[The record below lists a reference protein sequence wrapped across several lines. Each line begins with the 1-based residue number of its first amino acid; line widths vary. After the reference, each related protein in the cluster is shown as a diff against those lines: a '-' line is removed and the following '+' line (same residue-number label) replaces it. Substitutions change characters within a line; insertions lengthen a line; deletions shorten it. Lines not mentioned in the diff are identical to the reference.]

1 MADEKYDVI
10 IVGGGSAGCVAAT
23 RLSEDSNRKVL
34 LLEAG
39 PDPWPL
45 PELVADASKQ
55 TRLLLESDFVAMYPT
70 QRHLD
75 GSTYYALAGR
85 IMGGGSSVNVMS
97 VLRPQRYDL
106 DQWVAAGNPDWTY
119 DKCLPFMKKI
129 ESDQD
134 YPDSPIHGKDGP
146 LYVKRNFTLEMEMDA
161 APPVRAFLNAAYSMG
176 LPKCP
181 DLNVP
186 EPYGVCASPYNIKDG
201 KRQSTVIAYLNQAR
215 DRKNLRIIDQAQVV
229 SLKLAGKKAEGVNY
243 ERDGQ
248 SYTVLGG
255 QILVTSGVYGSP
267 QILMLSGI
275 GPSVQLNMHG
285 IPIVH
290 ELNGIGENYQDHP
303 VVFMTYEG
311 PKESKVDWV
320 VPRFRLII
328 RKNPISEAANFHI
341 NMRPPT
347 EVTGLKRMMPISSH
361 LLEQRNRGRVFLQS
375 ADPHD
380 QLGIDSCML
389 EHPEDLKAMVE
400 SMQFID
406 ELVRQPQ
413 IKEYYGPI
421 IQPGPGEDWGEFAR
435 KTYDSYH
442 HGVGTCKMGPASDK
456 MAVVDQRLRVHGMQN
471 LWVGD
476 ASIMP
481 VVSRA
486 NTNLTSIMIGERLAD
501 FVQEVA

>member
-1 MADEKYDVI
+1 MADKYDVI
-10 IVGGGSAGCVAAT
+10 IVGGGSAGCVAAN
-23 RLSEDSNRKVL
+23 RLSEDSDRKVL

-45 PELVADASKQ
+45 PELVAEASNQ
-55 TRLLLESDFVAMYPT
+55 TRLLLESDFVAMFPT

-106 DQWVAAGNPDWTY
+106 DQWVERGNPDWSY
-119 DKCLPFMKKI
+119 EKCLPFMKKI

-134 YPDSPIHGKDGP
+134 FPDSPIHGKDGP
-146 LYVKRNFTLEMEMDA
+146 LYVKRRYTLDMPVSA
-161 APPVRAFLNAAYSMG
+161 PVRAFLDAAYSMG

-186 EPYGVCASPYNIKDG
+186 EPYGVCSSPYNIKDG
-201 KRQSTVIAYLNQAR
+201 KRQSTTIAYLNPAR
-215 DRKNLRIIDQAQVV
+215 SRPNLTIIAEAAVH
-229 SLKLAGKKAEGVNY
+229 SLQLSGKKAEGVSY
-243 ERDGQ
+243 EKDGQ
-248 SYTVLGG
+248 VQTVLGG
-255 QILVTSGVYGSP
+255 QILLTSGVYGSP

-275 GPSVQLNMHG
+275 GQAEQLKKFG
-285 IPIVH
+285 IPVIH
-290 ELNGIGENYQDHP
+290 ELKGVGENYQDHP
-303 VVFMTYEG
+303 VVFMTFEG
-311 PKESKVDWV
+311 PKESKEDWV
-320 VPRFRLII
+320 VPRFRLIV
-328 RKNPISEAANFHI
+328 RKNAISEAANFHI

-347 EVTGLKRMMPISSH
+347 EVAGIKRMMPVSAH

-375 ADPHD
+375 ADLRE
-380 QLGIDSCML
+380 QVGIDSCML

-400 SMQFID
+400 AMQFID
-406 ELVRQPQ
+406 ELVHKDGC
-413 IKEYYGPI
+413 KEFYGPL
-421 IQPGPGEDWGEFAR
+421 IQPAPAEDWGAFAR

-442 HGVGTCKMGPASDK
+442 HGVGTCKMGPASDN

-486 NTNLTSIMIGERLAD
+486 NTNLTSIMIGERLSD

>member
-1 MADEKYDVI
+1 MADKYDVI
-10 IVGGGSAGCVAAT
+10 IVGGGSAGCVAAM
-23 RLSEDSNRKVL
+23 RLSEEPNRKVL

-119 DKCLPFMKKI
+119 EKCLPFMKKI

-134 YPDSPIHGKDGP
+134 YPDSPIHGNDGP

-161 APPVRAFLNAAYSMG
+161 APPVRAFLNAAYGMG

-215 DRKNLRIIDQAQVV
+215 GRKNLTIIDQAQVH
-229 SLKLAGKKAEGVNY
+229 SLKLSGKKAEGVNY

-275 GPSVQLNMHG
+275 GPSAELKKHG
-285 IPIVH
+285 IPMVH

-375 ADPHD
+375 SDPHD

-400 SMQFID
+400 SMRFID

-413 IKEYYGPI
+413 IKEYYGPM

-456 MAVVDQRLRVHGMQN
+456 TAVVDQRLRVHGIQN

>member
-1 MADEKYDVI
+1 MADKYDVI
-10 IVGGGSAGCVAAT
+10 IVGGGSAGCVAAN
-23 RLSEDSNRKVL
+23 RLSEDPDRKVL

-45 PELVADASKQ
+45 PELVAEASNQ
-55 TRLLLESDFVAMYPT
+55 TRLLLESDFVAMFPT

-106 DQWVAAGNPDWTY
+106 DQWVERGNPDWSY
-119 DKCLPFMKKI
+119 EKCLPFMKKI

-134 YPDSPIHGKDGP
+134 FPDSPIHGKDGP
-146 LYVKRNFTLEMEMDA
+146 LYVKRRYTLDMPVSA
-161 APPVRAFLNAAYSMG
+161 PVRAFLDAAYSMG

-186 EPYGVCASPYNIKDG
+186 EPYGVCSSPYNIKDG
-201 KRQSTVIAYLNQAR
+201 KRQSTTIAYLNPAR
-215 DRKNLRIIDQAQVV
+215 SRPNLTIIAEAAVH
-229 SLKLAGKKAEGVNY
+229 SLQLSGKKAEGVSY
-243 ERDGQ
+243 EKDGQ
-248 SYTVLGG
+248 VQTVLGG
-255 QILVTSGVYGSP
+255 QILLTSGVYGSP

-275 GPSVQLNMHG
+275 GQAEQLKKFA
-285 IPIVH
+285 IPVIH
-290 ELNGIGENYQDHP
+290 ELKGVGENYQDHP
-303 VVFMTYEG
+303 VVFMTFEG
-311 PKESKVDWV
+311 PKESKEDWV
-320 VPRFRLII
+320 VPRFRLIV
-328 RKNPISEAANFHI
+328 RKNAISEAANFHI

-347 EVTGLKRMMPISSH
+347 EVAGIKRMMPVSAH

-375 ADPHD
+375 ADPRE
-380 QLGIDSCML
+380 QVGIDSCML

-400 SMQFID
+400 AMQFID
-406 ELVRQPQ
+406 ELVHKDGC
-413 IKEYYGPI
+413 KEFYGPL
-421 IQPGPGEDWGEFAR
+421 IQPAPAEDWGAFAR

-442 HGVGTCKMGPASDK
+442 HGVGTCKMGPASDN

>member
-1 MADEKYDVI
+1 MAEKYDVI
-10 IVGGGSAGCVAAT
+10 IAGGGSAGCVAAT
-23 RLSEDSNRKVL
+23 RLSEDPNRKVL

-55 TRLLLESDFVAMYPT
+55 TRLLLESDFISMYPT
-70 QRHLD
+70 ERHID

-85 IMGGGSSVNVMS
+85 IMGGGSSVNVMA

-106 DQWVAAGNPDWTY
+106 EQWVAAGNPDWGY
-119 DKCLPFMKKI
+119 ERCLPFMKKI

-134 YPDSPIHGKDGP
+134 FPDDPIHGKDGP
-146 LYVKRNFTLEMEMDA
+146 LYVKRNFTLDMPMSPPVKAFLDA
-161 APPVRAFLNAAYSMG
+161 AYGMG

-186 EPYGVCASPYNIKDG
+186 EPYGICASPYNIKDG
-201 KRQSTVIAYLNQAR
+201 KRQSTVIAYLNHAR
-215 DRKNLRIIDQAQVV
+215 ARKNLTIIDQAIVH
-229 SLKLAGKKAEGVNY
+229 SLKLNGKKAEGVNY
-243 ERDGQ
+243 ERDGAMD
-248 SYTVLGG
+248 TALGG
-255 QILVTSGVYGSP
+255 QIVLTAGVYGSP

-275 GPSVQLNMHG
+275 GPSTELKKHG
-285 IPIVH
+285 IPAIH
-290 ELNGIGENYQDHP
+290 ELSGVGENYHDHP

-311 PKESKVDWV
+311 ARDFNEDWV
-320 VPRFRLII
+320 IPRFRLII
-328 RKNPISEAANFHI
+328 RKNPISAAANFHI

-347 EVTGLKRMMPISSH
+347 VVSGLKRMMPISAH
-361 LLEQRNRGRVFLQS
+361 LLEQRNRGRVFLRS
-375 ADPHD
+375 ADARDH
-380 QLGIDSCML
+380 LGIDSRML
-389 EHPEDLKAMVE
+389 EHPEDLKAMLE
-400 SMQFID
+400 AMQFIE
-406 ELVRQPQ
+406 ELVHQPQ
-413 IKEYYGPI
+413 TREFYGPL
-421 IQPGPGEDWGEFAR
+421 IQPGPGEDWGVFAR

-442 HGVGTCKMGPASDK
+442 HGVGTCKMGPASDP

-476 ASIMP
+476 AAIMP

-486 NTNLTSIMIGERLAD
+486 NTNLTSLMIGERLAD

>member
-1 MADEKYDVI
+1 MADKYDVI
-10 IVGGGSAGCVAAT
+10 IVGGGSAGCVAAN

-55 TRLLLESDFVAMYPT
+55 TRLLLESDFVSMFGT
-70 QRHLD
+70 QRHID

-106 DQWVAAGNPDWTY
+106 DQWVAAGNPDWTFER
-119 DKCLPFMKKI
+119 CLPFMKKI

-134 YPDSPIHGKDGP
+134 FPDSPIHGKDGP
-146 LYVKRNFTLEMEMDA
+146 LYVKRQYTLDMPMSPPARAFIDA
-161 APPVRAFLNAAYSMG
+161 AYAMG
-176 LPKCP
+176 LPKCR

-201 KRQSTVIAYLNQAR
+201 KRQSTVVAYLNAAR
-215 DRKNLRIIDQAQVV
+215 ERKNLTILDQATVHT
-229 SLKLAGKKAEGVNY
+229 LKLNGKKCEGVHY

-248 SYTVLGG
+248 MHSALGG
-255 QILVTSGVYGSP
+255 QVLITSGVYGSP

-275 GPSVQLNMHG
+275 GQADQLRKHNLTL
-285 IPIVH
+285 IH
-290 ELNGIGENYQDHP
+290 ELKGVGENYQDHP

-311 PKESKVDWV
+311 PKESKEDWV

-347 EVTGLKRMMPISSH
+347 EVTGLKRMMPISAH

-375 ADPHD
+375 GDPHD
-380 QLGIDSCML
+380 QVGIDSSML

-400 SMQFID
+400 AMQFID
-406 ELVRQPQ
+406 ELVQRPEV
-413 IKEYYGPI
+413 KEYYGPL
-421 IQPGPGEDWGEFAR
+421 IQPGPAEDWGEFAR

-442 HGVGTCKMGPASDK
+442 HGVGTCKMGPASDP
-456 MAVVDQRLRVHGMQN
+456 MAVVDQRLRVHGMQS

>member
-1 MADEKYDVI
+1 MADKYDII
-10 IVGGGSAGCVAAT
+10 IVGGGSAGCVAAS
-23 RLSEDSNRKVL
+23 RLSEDPSRKVL

-39 PDPWPL
+39 PDPRPL

-55 TRLLLESDFVAMYPT
+55 TRLLLEADFVAMFPT

-106 DQWVAAGNPDWTY
+106 DQWVAAGNPDWSY
-119 DKCLPFMKKI
+119 ERCLPFMKKI

-134 YPDSPIHGKDGP
+134 FPDSPIHGHDGP
-146 LYVKRNFTLEMEMDA
+146 LYVKRHYTLDMPA
-161 APPVRAFLNAAYSMG
+161 SPPVRAFLDAAYSIG

-186 EPYGVCASPYNIKDG
+186 EPYGVCASPYNIKNG
-201 KRQSTVIAYLNQAR
+201 KRQSTVVAYLDPAR
-215 DRKNLRIIDQAQVV
+215 GRKNLRIIDEAAVP
-229 SLKLAGKKAEGVNY
+229 SLQLSGKKAEGVHY
-243 ERDGQ
+243 EKNGQ
-248 SYTVLGG
+248 MHTALGG
-255 QILVTSGVYGSP
+255 QILLTSGVYGSP

-275 GPSVQLNMHG
+275 GPSAELKKHG
-285 IPIVH
+285 IPLVH

-303 VVFMTYEG
+303 VVFMTFEG
-311 PKESKVDWV
+311 PKESKEDWV

-328 RKNPISEAANFHI
+328 RKNAIGEAANFHI

-347 EVTGLKRMMPISSH
+347 EVTGLKRMMPISAH

-380 QLGIDSCML
+380 QVGIDSRML

-400 SMQFID
+400 AMRFID
-406 ELVRQPQ
+406 ELVHKDGC
-413 IKEYYGPI
+413 KEFYGPL
-421 IQPGPGEDWGEFAR
+421 IQPEPGEDWGAFAR

-442 HGVGTCKMGPASDK
+442 HGVGTCKMGPASDA
-456 MAVVDQRLRVHGMQN
+456 MAVVDQRLRVQGMQN

>member
-1 MADEKYDVI
+1 MADKYDVI
-10 IVGGGSAGCVAAT
+10 IVGGGSAGCVAAN
-23 RLSEDSNRKVL
+23 RLSEDSDRKVL

-55 TRLLLESDFVAMYPT
+55 TRLLLESDFVAMFPT

-119 DKCLPFMKKI
+119 ERCLPFMKKI

-134 YPDSPIHGKDGP
+134 FPDSPIHGKDGP
-146 LYVKRNFTLEMEMDA
+146 LYVKRHYTLDMTVS
-161 APPVRAFLNAAYSMG
+161 PPVRAFLDAAYSMG

-186 EPYGVCASPYNIKDG
+186 EPYGVCSSPYNIKDG
-201 KRQSTVIAYLNQAR
+201 KRQSTTIAYLNPAR
-215 DRKNLRIIDQAQVV
+215 SRPNLTIIAEAAVH
-229 SLKLAGKKAEGVNY
+229 SLQLSGKKAEGVRY
-243 ERDGQ
+243 EKDGQ
-248 SYTVLGG
+248 MHTVLGG
-255 QILVTSGVYGSP
+255 QVLLTSGVYGSP

-275 GPSVQLNMHG
+275 GQAEQLKKFG
-285 IPIVH
+285 IPVIH
-290 ELNGIGENYQDHP
+290 ELKGVGENYQDHP
-303 VVFMTYEG
+303 VAFMTFEG
-311 PKESKVDWV
+311 PKESKEDWV
-320 VPRFRLII
+320 IPRFRLII
-328 RKNPISEAANFHI
+328 RKNAISEAANFHI

-347 EVTGLKRMMPISSH
+347 EVAGIKRMMPVSAH

-375 ADPHD
+375 ADPHEHV
-380 QLGIDSCML
+380 GIDSCML

-400 SMQFID
+400 AMQFID
-406 ELVRQPQ
+406 EMVHKDGC
-413 IKEYYGPI
+413 KEFYGAL
-421 IQPGPGEDWGEFAR
+421 IQPGSAEDWGEFAR

-442 HGVGTCKMGPASDK
+442 HGVGTCKMGPASDN
-456 MAVVDQRLRVHGMQN
+456 MAVVDQKLRVHGIQN

>member
-1 MADEKYDVI
+1 MAPKYDVV
-10 IVGGGSAGCVAAT
+10 IVGGGSAGCVAAM
-23 RLSEDSNRKVL
+23 RLSEDPQRKVL

-45 PELVADASKQ
+45 PDLVADASKQ
-55 TRLLLESDFVAMYPT
+55 TRLLLESNYVAMFPT

-106 DQWVAAGNPDWTY
+106 DQWVQAGNPDWSY
-119 DKCLPFMKKI
+119 ENCLSFMKRI

-134 YPDSPIHGKDGP
+134 YPDSPIHGNSGP
-146 LYVKRNFTLEMEMDA
+146 LYVKRHFTLDMPA
-161 APPVRAFLNAAYSMG
+161 SPPVRALIDAAYGMG

-201 KRQSTVIAYLNQAR
+201 KRQSTVVAYLNQAR
-215 DRKNLRIIDQAQVV
+215 GRTNLTIISEATVQA
-229 SLKLAGKKAEGVNY
+229 LHLAGKKAEGVRY
-243 ERDGQ
+243 EKDGH
-248 SYTVLGG
+248 THTALGG
-255 QILVTSGVYGSP
+255 QILLTAGVYGSP

-275 GPSVQLNMHG
+275 GPAAELTKRR
-285 IPIVH
+285 IPVVH
-290 ELNGIGENYQDHP
+290 DSPGVGENYQDHP
-303 VVFMTYEG
+303 VVFMTFEG
-311 PKESKVDWV
+311 PKESKEDWV

-328 RKNPISEAANFHI
+328 RRNPICEAANFHI
-341 NMRPPT
+341 VMRPPT
-347 EVTGLKRMMPISSH
+347 EVSGIKRMMPLSAH
-361 LLEQRNRGRVFLQS
+361 LLEQRNRGRVFLKTD
-375 ADPHD
+375 DPHE
-380 QLGIDSCML
+380 QVGIDSRML
-389 EHPEDLKAMVE
+389 EHSEDLKAMVE
-400 SMQFID
+400 AMQFID
-406 ELVRQPQ
+406 ELVHQ
-413 IKEYYGPI
+413 KETTEFYGPL
-421 IQPGPGEDWGEFAR
+421 IQPGPGEDWGKFAR
-435 KTYDSYH
+435 STYDSYH
-442 HGVGTCKMGPASDK
+442 HGVGTCKMGPASDNT
-456 MAVVDQRLRVHGMQN
+456 AVVDQRLRVHGIAN

-486 NTNLTSIMIGERLAD
+486 NTNLTSIMIGERLSD

>member
-1 MADEKYDVI
+1 MADKFDVI
-10 IVGGGSAGCVAAT
+10 IVGGGSAGCVAAS
-23 RLSEDSNRKVL
+23 RMSEDPSRKVL

-39 PDPWPL
+39 PDPQPL
-45 PELVADASKQ
+45 PDLVADSSKQ
-55 TRLLLESDFVAMYPT
+55 TRLLLESDFVAMFPT
-70 QRHLD
+70 ERHLD

-106 DQWVAAGNPDWTY
+106 DQWVAAGNPDWSY
-119 DKCLPFMKKI
+119 ERCLPFMRKI

-134 YPDSPIHGKDGP
+134 FPDSPIHGKDGP
-146 LYVKRNFTLEMEMDA
+146 LYVKRHYTLDMPA
-161 APPVRAFLNAAYSMG
+161 SPPVRAFLDAAYSMG

-186 EPYGVCASPYNIKDG
+186 EPYGVCASPYNIKNG
-201 KRQSTVIAYLNQAR
+201 KRQSTVVAYLDPAR
-215 DRKNLRIIDQAQVV
+215 GRKNLTIIDEATVHT
-229 SLKLAGKKAEGVNY
+229 LNLNGKKAEGVIY
-243 ERDGQ
+243 EKGGQ
-248 SYTVLGG
+248 RETALGG
-255 QILVTSGVYGSP
+255 QILLTSGVYGSP

-275 GPSVQLNMHG
+275 GPSAELKKHG
-285 IPIVH
+285 ISLAH
-290 ELNGIGENYQDHP
+290 ELNGVGENYQDHP
-303 VVFMTYEG
+303 VVFMTFEG
-311 PKESKVDWV
+311 PKESKEDWV

-328 RKNPISEAANFHI
+328 RKNAIGEAANFHI

-347 EVTGLKRMMPISSH
+347 EVTGLKRMMPISAH
-361 LLEQRNRGRVFLQS
+361 LLEQRNRGRVFLRS

-380 QLGIDSCML
+380 QVGIDSRML

-400 SMQFID
+400 AMRFID
-406 ELVRQPQ
+406 ELVHKDGC
-413 IKEYYGPI
+413 KEFYGPL
-421 IQPGPGEDWGEFAR
+421 IQPGPGEDWGVFAR

-442 HGVGTCKMGPASDK
+442 HGVGTCKMGLATDA
-456 MAVVDQRLRVHGMQN
+456 MAVVDQRLRVQGMQN

>member
-1 MADEKYDVI
+1 MADKYDVI
-10 IVGGGSAGCVAAT
+10 IVGGGSAGCVAAN
-23 RLSEDSNRKVL
+23 RLSEDSDRKVL

-55 TRLLLESDFVAMYPT
+55 TRLLLESDFVAMFPT

-119 DKCLPFMKKI
+119 ERCLPFMKKI

-134 YPDSPIHGKDGP
+134 FPDSPIHGKDGP
-146 LYVKRNFTLEMEMDA
+146 LYVKRHYTLDMPVS
-161 APPVRAFLNAAYSMG
+161 PPVRAFLDAAYSMG

-186 EPYGVCASPYNIKDG
+186 EPYGVCSSPYNIKDG
-201 KRQSTVIAYLNQAR
+201 KRQSTTIAYLNPAR
-215 DRKNLRIIDQAQVV
+215 SRPNLTIIAEAAVH
-229 SLKLAGKKAEGVNY
+229 SLQLSGKKAEGVRY
-243 ERDGQ
+243 EKDGQ
-248 SYTVLGG
+248 MHTVLGG
-255 QILVTSGVYGSP
+255 QVLLTSGVYGSP

-275 GPSVQLNMHG
+275 GQADQLKKFG
-285 IPIVH
+285 IPVIH
-290 ELNGIGENYQDHP
+290 ELKGVGENYQDHP
-303 VVFMTYEG
+303 VVFMTFEG
-311 PKESKVDWV
+311 PKESKEDWV
-320 VPRFRLII
+320 IPRFRLII
-328 RKNPISEAANFHI
+328 RKNAISEAANFHI

-347 EVTGLKRMMPISSH
+347 EVAGIKRMMPVSAH

-375 ADPHD
+375 ADPHEHV
-380 QLGIDSCML
+380 GIDSCML

-400 SMQFID
+400 AMQFID
-406 ELVRQPQ
+406 EMVHKDGC
-413 IKEYYGPI
+413 KEFYGAL
-421 IQPGPGEDWGEFAR
+421 IQPGSAEDWGEFAR

-442 HGVGTCKMGPASDK
+442 HGVGTCKMGPASDN
-456 MAVVDQRLRVHGMQN
+456 MAVVDQKLRVHGIQN

>member
-1 MADEKYDVI
+1 MADKYDVI
-10 IVGGGSAGCVAAT
+10 IVGGGSAGCVAAN
-23 RLSEDSNRKVL
+23 RLSEDSDRKVL

-55 TRLLLESDFVAMYPT
+55 TRLLLESDFVAMFPT

-119 DKCLPFMKKI
+119 EKCLPFMKKI

-134 YPDSPIHGKDGP
+134 FPDSPIHGKDGP
-146 LYVKRNFTLEMEMDA
+146 LYVKRHYTLDMPVS
-161 APPVRAFLNAAYSMG
+161 PPVRAFLDAAYSMG

-186 EPYGVCASPYNIKDG
+186 EPYGVCSSPYNIKDG
-201 KRQSTVIAYLNQAR
+201 KRQSTTIAYLNPAR
-215 DRKNLRIIDQAQVV
+215 SRPNLTIIAEAVV
-229 SLKLAGKKAEGVNY
+229 HSLQLLGKKAEGVRY
-243 ERDGQ
+243 EKDGQ
-248 SYTVLGG
+248 MHTVLGG
-255 QILVTSGVYGSP
+255 QILLTSGVYGSP

-275 GPSVQLNMHG
+275 GQTEQLKKFG
-285 IPIVH
+285 IPVIH
-290 ELNGIGENYQDHP
+290 ELKGIGENYQDHP
-303 VVFMTYEG
+303 VVFMTFEG
-311 PKESKVDWV
+311 PKESKEDWV
-320 VPRFRLII
+320 IPRFRLII
-328 RKNPISEAANFHI
+328 RKNAISEAANFHI

-347 EVTGLKRMMPISSH
+347 EVAGIKRMMPVSAH

-375 ADPHD
+375 ADSHE
-380 QLGIDSCML
+380 QVGIDSCML

-400 SMQFID
+400 AMQFID
-406 ELVRQPQ
+406 EMVHKDGC
-413 IKEYYGPI
+413 KEFYGPL

-442 HGVGTCKMGPASDK
+442 HGVGTCKMGPASDN
-456 MAVVDQRLRVHGMQN
+456 MAVVDQKLRVHGIQN